1 METRIAFCAT
11 CDRPVRVLVKKAA
24 PAWPTPHD
32 LEPSDVV
39 CLEHGE
45 TCSAGTIC
53 PIFEVPSEQMEE
65 NLEEYRRQAEIGS
78 GEGRSE

>member
-1 METRIAFCAT
+1 MEARIAYCAT

-32 LEPSDVV
+32 LEPSDIV

-45 TCSAGTIC
+45 TCSAGTVC
-53 PIFEVPSEQMEE
+53 PIFDVPSEQMEE
-65 NLEEYRRQAEIGS
+65 NLEEYRQQAELGS
-78 GEGRSE
+78 EEG